1 MKWENFLL
9 DTRLHLSLFWWLIYS
24 STFHR
29 TIRIHQHG
37 ISSRK
42 EELKEMKETKKS
54 EEIKWSPWKGLKSRA
69 TQQCRQWST
78 ITSKMMLMITRLA
91 SPTRSLYYLCYAYV
105 IRNREMGDLIFSLF
119 FFRILMLCFLFQM
132 MMRRLFVVSTSTS
145 HFSLPL
151 NEKKTPITIFFFF
164 SFLWSPQL

>member
-42 EELKEMKETKKS
+42 EKEQKWKKQKS

-91 SPTRSLYYLCYAYV
+91 CPTRSLYYLCYAYV
-105 IRNREMGDLIFSLF
+105 IWNREMGDLIFSLF

-132 MMRRLFVVSTSTS
+132 MMRRLLVVSTSTS

-151 NEKKTPITIFFFF
+151 NEKKNTDHNLFLF